1 MSDKPKTM
9 KLIGS
14 LTSPY
19 VRKVR
24 IVLAEKKLECAFELD
39 SPWTTET
46 KVPKVNPLGKVPV
59 LLLDDGT
66 PLYDSRVIVE
76 YLDSTTANNRLIP
89 ANGRERLMV
98 RRWEA
103 LADGIN
109 DAAAS
114 AFLEAKRVAEQQ
126 SAEWISR
133 QHGKISSALKVMSD
147 DLGQQAWCHAKGFS
161 LADIAAG
168 VALGYIDFRYPDI
181 RWRGQYPNL
190 AKLSDKLML
199 RSSFIDTVPVA

>member
-1 MSDKPKTM
+1 M

-24 IVLAEKKLECAFELD
+24 IVLAEKKLDCNFEVD
-39 SPWTTET
+39 SPWSAES
-46 KVPKVNPLGKVPV
+46 KVRTLNPLGKVPV
-59 LLLDDGT
+59 LLLDDST

-76 YLDSTTANNRLIP
+76 YLDATTANNRLIP

-114 AFLEAKRVAEQQ
+114 AFLEAKRPLEQQ
-126 SAEWISR
+126 SADWISR
-133 QHGKISSALKVMSD
+133 QRGKISLGLKSMAD
-147 DLGQQAWCHAKGFS
+147 DLGSQAWCHAKGFS
-161 LADIAAG
+161 LADIAVG
-168 VALGYIDFRYPDI
+168 VALGYLDFRYPDI
-181 RWRGQYPNL
+181 RWRGQYPSL
-190 AKLSDKLML
+190 AKLHDKLAA
-199 RSSFIDTVPVA
+199 RTSFIESVPVG

>member
-1 MSDKPKTM
+1 M

-24 IVLAEKKLECAFELD
+24 IVLAEKKLECGFELELPWAVD
-39 SPWTTET
+39 S
-46 KVPKVNPLGKVPV
+46 KVSQVNPLGKVPV

-114 AFLEAKRVAEQQ
+114 AFLEGKRVPEQQ

-133 QHGKISSALKVMSD
+133 QRGKISLGLKTMSD
-147 DLGQQAWCHAKGFS
+147 ELAQQAWCHAKGFS
-161 LADIAAG
+161 LADIAVG
-168 VALGYIDFRYPDI
+168 VTLGYIAFRNPDI

-190 AKLSDKLML
+190 AKLYDKLML
-199 RSSFIDTVPVA
+199 RTAFIETVPVA

>member
-1 MSDKPKTM
+1 M

-24 IVLAEKKLECAFELD
+24 IVLAEKKLECAFEFK
-39 SPWTTET
+39 SPWEPESEITSM
-46 KVPKVNPLGKVPV
+46 NPLGKVPV
-59 LLLDDGT
+59 LMLDDST

-89 ANGRERLMV
+89 PNGRERLMV

-109 DAAAS
+109 DAAVS
-114 AFLEAKRVAEQQ
+114 VFLENKRPAAQQ
-126 SAEWISR
+126 SSEWITR
-133 QHGKISSALKVMSD
+133 QQLKVSLGLKAMSD
-147 DLGQQAWCHAKGFS
+147 DLGAHAWCHAKGFS
-161 LADIAAG
+161 LADIAVG
-168 VALGYIDFRYPDI
+168 VTLGYLEFRLPEN

-190 AKLSDKLML
+190 AKLYNKLML
-199 RSSFIDTVPVA
+199 RTAFAETIPVA